1 MDLTLKGENA
11 IDGSKA
17 IENEDLKKNVNVEG
31 IRVGGGGAGD
41 GSGRQR
47 GCKKRT

>member
-41 GSGRQR
+41 GSGASEVQ
-47 GCKKRT
+47 KRT